1 MQASRGRGGASS
13 VGAEEMSTLDSRQ
26 AASPHRQLLRTGA
39 FLRLWTAGGFTNAM
53 RWLEIL
59 VAGLFVFQVTH
70 SAFAVAVVTMMRS
83 VPMLVA
89 GALAGVV
96 AESLDRKR
104 LLLAGQ
110 ALNAATAALL
120 ALSGA
125 LGMLSVWQLAV
136 ASLAS
141 GLVWASE
148 MAVRRRMA
156 GEAAGEA
163 HVAAAI
169 ALDSMTSS
177 VTRMLGPI
185 LGGLAFEALGVA
197 GAFAVAALGHCVA
210 IAACLRLP
218 HRQDVQELH
227 LRAVP
232 SAIAEA
238 ARIAARAPIL
248 RSVLVV
254 TVVMNVFALS
264 YTTVFPAW
272 GERVFGASPSMIGL
286 LAGAEPFGALIGAW
300 VIATR
305 RIPLAPNHLFV
316 GGSVTFMLLLATAAN
331 LPFFALAWVL
341 LALGGIG
348 TAAFG
353 AMQTTLVITNVAADA
368 RSRVLGLVTTCI
380 GMGPAGILAAGALT
394 DRFGP
399 SAALTI
405 MACTGAALALVFRQR
420 VAPPAA

>member
-1 MQASRGRGGASS
+1 MPK
-13 VGAEEMSTLDSRQ
+13 TDSRE

-39 FLRLWTAGGFTNAM
+39 FLRLWAAGGFTNAM

-59 VAGLFVFQVTH
+59 VAGLFVFEATH

-110 ALNAATAALL
+110 VLNASTAALL
-120 ALSGA
+120 ALSA
-125 LGMLSVWQLAV
+125 SLGMLSVWQLAA

-148 MAVRRRMA
+148 MAVRRRMT

-163 HVAAAI
+163 HVASAI

-197 GAFAVAALGHCVA
+197 GAFAAAAMGHGVA

-218 HRQDVQELH
+218 YRQEVQALQ

-238 ARIAARAPIL
+238 ARLAARTPVL

-254 TVVMNVFALS
+254 TVVMNVFGFS

-286 LAGAEPFGALIGAW
+286 LAGAEPFGALFGAW
-300 VIATR
+300 IIASG
-305 RIPLAPNHLFV
+305 RIRLAPNQLFL
-316 GGSVTFMLLLATAAN
+316 GGSVMFMLLLAAAAN
-331 LPFFALAWVL
+331 LPFFALAWML

-394 DRFGP
+394 DRIGP
-399 SAALTI
+399 SAALTV
-405 MACTGAALALVFRQR
+405 MACTGATLALVFRQP
-420 VAPPAA
+420 VAPPKA